1 MSKSFAGGAYAN
13 QRLNLEDEGEGSWT
27 KGQGFKPDPR
37 NSAVRHYRGASGNV
51 AMVEMRSHLAS
62 ERARLVT
69 LHLQQ
74 ARRSSIPTSP
84 VRAMVLPGGWTKV
97 TL

>member
-37 NSAVRHYRGASGNV
+37 NSAVRHYR
-51 AMVEMRSHLAS
+51 
-62 ERARLVT
+62 
-69 LHLQQ
+69 
-74 ARRSSIPTSP
+74 I
-84 VRAMVLPGGWTKV
+84 GGLRET
-97 TL
+97 